1 MLIIGPAYRRREI
14 RVRRSPPSLLSMTE
28 RSLQPKHWQA
38 CRSISFP
45 EKKKSP
51 QWMVTLGESQLIA
64 VVIMSPP
71 ITIADLAS
79 VRCGVQTTSM
89 EQRR

>member
-1 MLIIGPAYRRREI
+1 
-14 RVRRSPPSLLSMTE
+14 
-28 RSLQPKHWQA
+28 
-38 CRSISFP
+38 
-45 EKKKSP
+45 
-51 QWMVTLGESQLIA
+51 MVTLGESQLIA